1 MTKSITKRDDWTAF
15 EYACEMIDDIRKR
28 LKAGSEAS
36 GAALTADECD
46 LVLRNLKTPPAPNN
60 RKPNSDPIGIKLYCL
75 QLQRGG
81 MSPSDAVA
89 KTATHFSCSK
99 WSVNAALRLRT
110 LNK

>member
-1 MTKSITKRDDWTAF
+1 
-15 EYACEMIDDIRKR
+15 MIDNIRKR

-36 GAALTADECD
+36 GITLTADECD
-46 LVLRNLKTPPAPNN
+46 LLLRNLKTPSAPNS
-60 RKPNSDPIGIKLYCL
+60 RKPQANPIDIKLYCL

-110 LNK
+110 LKK